1 MKSRKRLTQA
11 QWKAHIEAW
20 QQSGGTQADYCRKH
34 GLTDKVFSLWKRRF
48 QRENVIDASDPTRSK
63 PKATDFVP
71 IKVVSQ
77 SPSQDQI
84 LLRLPNGIELQ
95 LSVANFNSL
104 NANVVS
110 DLCQIR

>member
-20 QQSGGTQADYCRKH
+20 QQSGITQTAYCRKH
-34 GLTDKVFSLWKRRF
+34 GLTDKVFSLWKRRL
-48 QRENVIDASDPTRSK
+48 QRANSDDVSPLSGSEPTI
-63 PKATDFVP
+63 ADFLPVN
-71 IKVVSQ
+71 VVSNAT
-77 SPSQDQI
+77 SQGQI

-95 LSVANFNSL
+95 LAVAALNSL
-104 NANVVS
+104 NAKVIS